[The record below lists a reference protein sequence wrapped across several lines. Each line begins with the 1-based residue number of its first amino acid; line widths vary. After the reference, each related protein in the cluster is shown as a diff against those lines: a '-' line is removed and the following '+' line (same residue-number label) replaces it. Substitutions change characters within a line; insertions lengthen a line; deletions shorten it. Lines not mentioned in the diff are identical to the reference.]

1 MSDKIFNKLITL
13 SVDELDNY
21 IEFLESIYSP
31 TITGKEI
38 DKKTMEYLGITDP
51 GFQTGGTFTACKRF
65 FWHSARYTLQS

>member
-31 TITGKEI
+31 TITGKES
-38 DKKTMEYLGITDP
+38 DKKTMEYLGITD
-51 GFQTGGTFTACKRF
+51 
-65 FWHSARYTLQS
+65 

>member
-1 MSDKIFNKLITL
+1 MGRVFLYPGSQGEWKKDKNMSDKIFNKLITL

-38 DKKTMEYLGITDP
+38 DKKTMEYLGITD
-51 GFQTGGTFTACKRF
+51 
-65 FWHSARYTLQS
+65 

>member
-31 TITGKEI
+31 TSTGKEI
-38 DKKTMEYLGITDP
+38 DKKTMEYLGITD
-51 GFQTGGTFTACKRF
+51 
-65 FWHSARYTLQS
+65 